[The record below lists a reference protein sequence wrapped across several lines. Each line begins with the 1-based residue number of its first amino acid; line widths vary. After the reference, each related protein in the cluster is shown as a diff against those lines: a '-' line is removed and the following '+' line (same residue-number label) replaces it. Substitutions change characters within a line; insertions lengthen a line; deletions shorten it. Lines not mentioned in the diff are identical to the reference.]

1 MALAIPRTGVRDPAS
16 DEREP
21 RVSQYPPPY
30 YQPPYGSNYAYPP
43 RADDPRRPA
52 RRAALLM
59 GVIGGLGLLLAG
71 MMLVSGIV
79 ATPEMIAAS
88 PQAQQFQKMETQT
101 GMTFRQMA
109 NMVAGFLAVPSLVF
123 AAMALFVWRGGRGS
137 VMTGLVFTACV
148 TAFVFLQTLA
158 GMAMGDPGAICF
170 GVVLVGMLGWLCRW
184 LWQARR
190 AIPLVE
196 AMRYA
201 RQAPAPAPSAWPA
214 PPSQAHVPTYAPPQ
228 QVPVFGPAT
237 QSPGPGQ
244 AAGAGTAPLYAG
256 VMQPPVPPPGY
267 TPSSAA
273 PSGRPVVYGYAQPP
287 QEAPPAQNNPPAAG
301 EPTVNASAPP
311 PITQEADASNRST

>member
-1 MALAIPRTGVRDPAS
+1 M
-16 DEREP
+16 
-21 RVSQYPPPY
+21 SQYPPPY

-43 RADDPRRPA
+43 RGDDPRRPA
-52 RRAALLM
+52 RRAAILM

-148 TAFVFLQTLA
+148 TAFVSLQTLA

-201 RQAPAPAPSAWPA
+201 PPAPAPAAWPA
-214 PPSQAHVPTYAPPQ
+214 PPSQAHVPTYAPPGQ
-228 QVPVFGPAT
+228 PPQGFYPHPS
-237 QSPGPGQ
+237 SPQPGQ
-244 AAGAGTAPLYAG
+244 SGADANPLFAG

-267 TPSSAA
+267 APSSAA

-287 QEAPPAQNNPPAAG
+287 QAASQEQNNPPVAG
-301 EPTVNASAPP
+301 ESTANANPPAP
-311 PITQEADASNRST
+311 ASREPDTSSEGS

>member
-1 MALAIPRTGVRDPAS
+1 
-16 DEREP
+16 
-21 RVSQYPPPY
+21 VSQYPPPY

-52 RRAALLM
+52 RRAAILM

-148 TAFVFLQTLA
+148 TAFVSLQTLA

-201 RQAPAPAPSAWPA
+201 PQAPAPAAWPA
-214 PPSQAHVPTYAPPQ
+214 PPSQAHVPTYAPPVQ
-228 QVPVFGPAT
+228 TPVFGPAT
-237 QSPGPGQ
+237 QSPNPAQ
-244 AAGAGTAPLYAG
+244 PASPGTAPLYAG

-267 TPSSAA
+267 APSSSAA

-287 QEAPPAQNNPPAAG
+287 PEAPRAQNNPPVAG
-301 EPTVNASAPP
+301 ESTANANPPAP
-311 PITQEADASNRST
+311 ASREPDNSNEGT

>member
-1 MALAIPRTGVRDPAS
+1 MNDGPCGPPSEPSEIPRI

-43 RADDPRRPA
+43 RGDDPRRPA
-52 RRAALLM
+52 RRAAILM

-148 TAFVFLQTLA
+148 TAFVSLQTLA

-201 RQAPAPAPSAWPA
+201 PEAPAPAPAAWPA
-214 PPSQAHVPTYAPPQ
+214 PPNQAHVPTYAPPVQ
-228 QVPVFGPAT
+228 PPVFGPAT
-237 QSPGPGQ
+237 LVSRSRTGCRCGYGPPLRRSHA
-244 AAGAGTAPLYAG
+244 AAGAATRIYAIICRTVRAARRLRLCTTATRGSAG
-256 VMQPPVPPPGY
+256 AELSPGRRR
-267 TPSSAA
+267 TD
-273 PSGRPVVYGYAQPP
+273 GKR
-287 QEAPPAQNNPPAAG
+287 
-301 EPTVNASAPP
+301 
-311 PITQEADASNRST
+311 